1 MSNSLDLEINVLSD
15 VKGSLENNIEKISIQ
30 VIEDTKRMEGAQPPC
45 NQISTFVNNIIENL
59 NTSETIE
66 DRCNQAISALIQI
79 NKFTNEY
86 LSNEKHKLS
95 KKMGMIEGYQV
106 YSQTIDE
113 HISEKKTMKKAS
125 ERIQKKVEEGIDLN
139 KRSVGERPERLRDV
153 RNFSNQIE

>member
-30 VIEDTKRMEGAQPPC
+30 VIEDTKQLEGAQTPC
-45 NQISTFVNNIIENL
+45 GQISTFISNIIDNL
-59 NTSETIE
+59 NKSETVE